1 MLRSLMSCLLVLTS
15 LGACATL
22 PQANPKTEAKLR
34 EANAALY
41 ALSADIHAFYE
52 SLEPLLRDIRTLSE
66 HPGWRDMEV
75 LITAGEA
82 TPGDEQEIP
91 LDRERKKALS
101 DWTAKWGDSGD
112 RLFAQ
117 YQALADRCSISEAR
131 RIGLIGRL
139 VSMQAGYLEITFLE
153 LSANRESQAE
163 AIFST
168 VEALSKTQEE
178 LDSYTPDALGLYQV
192 ASSP

>member
-1 MLRSLMSCLLVLTS
+1 MLRSLMSCLLVLLS

-22 PQANPKTEAKLR
+22 PQANPRTEAKLR

-41 ALSADIHAFYE
+41 ALSADINTFYE
-52 SLEPLLRDIRTLSE
+52 SLEPLLLDIKTLSE
-66 HPGWRDMEV
+66 HSGWSDMEV

-82 TPGDEQEIP
+82 TSVGEQAIP
-91 LDRERKKALS
+91 PDREQINELS
-101 DWTAKWGDSGD
+101 EWTAKWGDSGEE
-112 RLFAQ
+112 LFAR

-139 VSMQAGYLEITFLE
+139 VSMQAWYLEITFLE

-163 AIFST
+163 AVYST

-178 LDSYTPDALGLYQV
+178 LDSYTPDAIGLYQV
-192 ASSP
+192 ASRP